1 MRPTSIFIL
10 AALAALAVAVT
21 LADDAV
27 AATAECIPAARFAT
41 LARITD
47 GSMAQLAEV
56 LGLPGKMP
64 PEEGCRAVLLSGP
77 IDQSS
82 AAALLVAIERNKG
95 WLAHVYIATEDG
107 DLREEIA
114 LAQVMRDFDLTG
126 TLVERSGVYVPDFL
140 YPPETLP
147 ASVSNSWSD
156 ADLSVNTPLET
167 SFKDYLENTDR
178 RISAAR
184 CGAGCW
190 TILAGAIERRFLVHG
205 DIAGTKNT
213 SAADSREARIRDA
226 ARLALGPKVQLV
238 QEAFG
243 YRANPAMANFAN
255 FDRKFLDADCK
266 PAVEYADTLGGEIA
280 KISNRF
286 AEKDFPYMRLGTLLP
301 RVRRYR
307 QAIASAELCMR
318 KAMTRHRLT
327 VFEQQCGGSCDA
339 KLKAIE
345 ATAATTLARYETPAN
360 VEPSGS
366 EATPSGPST
375 GRGKRGKR
383 RSAPVVAS
391 PAPIVIGP
399 PPAVAPLPNPMPP
412 ATPTPPA
419 PSAAPVAAAPNA
431 VNEDTPADPR
441 AGQESAAGSGALSA
455 LKRRPQRRR

>member
-1 MRPTSIFIL
+1 MRTASVFIL
-10 AALAALAVAVT
+10 AALVALTAAVT
-21 LADDAV
+21 RPDAAA

-47 GSMAQLAEV
+47 GSMSQLAEV

-77 IDQSS
+77 IDQGS

-114 LAQVMRDFDLTG
+114 LAQVMRDFELTG
-126 TLVERSGVYVPDFL
+126 TLVERSGVYAPDFL

-156 ADLSVNTPLET
+156 ADLSVNTPLEA

-178 RISAAR
+178 KISAAR

-190 TILAGAIERRFLVHG
+190 TILAGAVERRFLVRG
-205 DIAGTKNT
+205 DLAFTKNT
-213 SAADSREARIRDA
+213 ATADSREARIRYA
-226 ARLALGPKVQLV
+226 ARLAMGPKVQLV

-243 YRANPAMANFAN
+243 YRANPAMANFAD

-301 RVRRYR
+301 RVRRFR

-345 ATAATTLARYETPAN
+345 AAAATGLARFESPAN
-360 VEPSGS
+360 VEPPGS

-375 GRGKRGKR
+375 GHGKRGKNK
-383 RSAPVVAS
+383 SAPVVAS
-391 PAPIVIGP
+391 PAPVVIGP
-399 PPAVAPLPNPMPP
+399 PPVVS
-412 ATPTPPA
+412 PTPNIQPPTTSA
-419 PSAAPVAAAPNA
+419 PPTAPIAAAPNG
-431 VNEDTPADPR
+431 VNEKAPTDPG
-441 AGQESAAGSGALSA
+441 AGQESAGSGASSA
-455 LKRRPQRRR
+455 LMRHPQRRR